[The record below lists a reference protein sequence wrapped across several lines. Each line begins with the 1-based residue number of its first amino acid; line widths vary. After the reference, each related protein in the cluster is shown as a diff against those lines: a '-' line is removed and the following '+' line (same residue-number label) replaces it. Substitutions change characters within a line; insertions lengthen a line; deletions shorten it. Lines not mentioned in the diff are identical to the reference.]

1 VAHQQADQAASLLF
15 FHLLPEFTMSIE
27 KVLYRATAQA
37 TGGRDGRAVIP
48 ANGLELALS
57 TPKELGGAG
66 GQGANPEQLFAAG
79 YSACF
84 LGAMK
89 FVAARDKVALPADVS
104 IEGSVGIGAIPNGF
118 GIEVDLKVSLPGM
131 AREAAQALVDKAH
144 VVCPYS
150 NATRGNIDVR
160 LSIA

>member
-1 VAHQQADQAASLLF
+1 
-15 FHLLPEFTMSIE
+15 MSIE

-89 FVAARDKVALPADVS
+89 FVAARDKIALPADVS

-160 LSIA
+160 LTIA

>member
-1 VAHQQADQAASLLF
+1 
-15 FHLLPEFTMSIE
+15 MSIE

-160 LSIA
+160 LSVV